1 LTTKNTKWG
10 ISHAF
15 SFWHRYV
22 QLTERFSKMI
32 QDKGRLSIQDM
43 IDAQLDVHDYQAQLS
58 TNVIISNVQKGLE
71 SALEV
76 SLKTKAERD
85 TMRNY
90 IKKSFKLLQDWDYG
104 F

>member
-1 LTTKNTKWG
+1 MTTKNIKWG

-76 SLKTKAERD
+76 SLKSKAERD

-90 IKKSFKLLQDWDYG
+90 IKKSIKLLQDWDYG